1 MKRISLRSVLMVS
14 ILAFMSACA
23 LFPARVQAASGFR
36 LNKTEVVVYV
46 GKKTALKIRG
56 ASGKV
61 VWSTKDKK
69 IAAVSRS
76 GKVTGKKA
84 GKTTV
89 KAKVDKKSVKCA
101 VTVKEPYLNAKKKT
115 LDLNER
121 FQLKLT
127 GAGIKRCTSG
137 DKKIAIVTKK
147 GKVTAVKAGKVKI
160 SVKASN
166 GKVYR
171 CSITVKRG
179 NTPSKRPSGDGP
191 EEEKP
196 SGDKPEEGTPPG
208 DDAEEG
214 TPPGDDAEEGT
225 PPGDDAEEEKPSE
238 DESQRKDLAGLDL
251 DVYMTEQFTY
261 TGEAIEPSIRVY
273 DDDIYLVEGVDYK
286 VSYTDNVNAGNA
298 KVTISGIGG
307 FTGEVIKEFEILKAD
322 QYIEVGLP
330 DKVYVGKT
338 GKIVV
343 SGAYG
348 GLGFEA
354 SQEGIAQIDSD
365 GTITGL
371 KPGSID
377 INITVG
383 GDENHHGCGAR
394 CYGSVRILNEEASA
408 YGFAG
413 NIISADDRR
422 YKSSTTG
429 YADTDGSISFM
440 AGFDCNADIDWLDS
454 VTFEAEDATPAAYKK
469 MFQDMGVDRSAPTV
483 TVQSIP
489 DAFIYNSY
497 VSGSVAADYTGSD
510 DELVCS
516 SKQIQIKAGAGVRV
530 VRLTAKRNGV
540 FLDEMYLGSGDRRN
554 GGYSAFDLDL
564 YKRVRERVEAQIWT
578 EQMSGLEKLQAM
590 ASYINRTAHYPSTD
604 VTEKE
609 YNPTFWADWS
619 VDGIRLF
626 YDMYQDVILNRIMCL
641 QGGIV
646 TCYAAQI
653 LQRAAEE
660 DLGLPYLYTYDP
672 DTDTETI
679 ADGEGVWVA
688 TGSHSSNPGNPGHM
702 SLIYKDV
709 DESKVF
715 IDAQGMILYGE
726 QASCETHGC
735 RENIVSLD
743 MSILYE

>member
-1 MKRISLRSVLMVS
+1 MERINFRSVLMAS
-14 ILAFMSACA
+14 ILVFMSACA
-23 LFPARVQAASGFR
+23 LFPSRVQAASGPR
-36 LNKTEVVVYV
+36 LNKTKVVVYV
-46 GKKTALKIRG
+46 GKKTALKIKG

-84 GKTTV
+84 GKTII

-127 GAGIKRCTSG
+127 GAGIERCTSG
-137 DKKIAIVTKK
+137 DKKIATVTKK
-147 GKVTAVKAGKVKI
+147 GKVTAVKAGKAKI

-179 NTPSKRPSGDGP
+179 NTPSKRPSGDGS

-196 SGDKPEEGTPPG
+196 SGDKPEGGTPPG
-208 DDAEEG
+208 DDAEE
-214 TPPGDDAEEGT
+214 ER

-251 DVYMTEQFTY
+251 DVYMTEQFIY
-261 TGEAIEPSIRVY
+261 TGRAIEPSIRVY
-273 DDDIYLVEGVDYK
+273 DDNIYLEEGVDYK

-307 FTGEVIKEFEILKAD
+307 FTGEVIRGFEILKAD

-348 GLGFEA
+348 DLGFEA

-383 GDENHHGCGAR
+383 GDENHHGCEAR
-394 CYGSVRILNEEASA
+394 CYGSVRIWYEEATA
-408 YGFAG
+408 YGFCGRAS
-413 NIISADDRR
+413 SADGRR
-422 YKSSTTG
+422 YKSATAG
-429 YADTDGSISFM
+429 CVDTDGSISFI
-440 AGFDCNADIDWLDS
+440 ARFDCNADIDWLDA

-469 MFQDMGVDRSAPTV
+469 MFQDMGVDRRTPTV

-489 DAFIYNSY
+489 DAFIYNSN

-510 DELVCS
+510 DELACS

-578 EQMSGLEKLQAM
+578 EQMSGLEKLQAL
-590 ASYINRTAHYPSTD
+590 ANYISRTTHYPTTD
-604 VTEKE
+604 VTKKE

-619 VDGIRLF
+619 VDGIGLF
-626 YDMYQDVILNRIMCL
+626 YDMYQDVILNRVMCL

-688 TGSHSSNPGNPGHM
+688 TGSHSSNPWNPGHM

-715 IDAQGMILYGE
+715 IDAQGLILYGD

-743 MSILYE
+743 MPILYE